1 MKQPVRIWTY
11 PRVVYD
17 QVRVYVAVDGRSYGI
32 GAAILVD
39 LGIARLR
46 PIITNPAKYGG
57 IDGYGL
63 EISGRVGFS
72 CPTG

>member
-1 MKQPVRIWTY
+1 
-11 PRVVYD
+11 
-17 QVRVYVAVDGRSYGI
+17 VDGRSYGI